1 MKQGKLGF
9 GRNHRG
15 PKGEIYFVVL
25 ARKKTKVLW
34 HLETLLIGVLDVE
47 KIVGDYLL
55 SLENFSNISVGAE
68 KYLSMCMT
76 YSFGY
81 LLEKPSLVGIDP
93 YINVVCGYKNLY
105 YFVCMYLLI

>member
-1 MKQGKLGF
+1 MFPQIKQGNLGF

-47 KIVGDYLL
+47 KIVGDYLV
-55 SLENFSNISVGAE
+55 SLENLSDISVGVE
-68 KYLSMCMT
+68 EDLSMCMP
-76 YSFGY
+76 YSFGS
-81 LLEKPSLVGIDP
+81 LLEQPSLVGIDP
-93 YINVVCGYKNLY
+93 
-105 YFVCMYLLI
+105 